1 MLTYDGGKGYQAL
14 EPGALEF
21 CHCSA
26 IMPMAELTL
35 KQSKKEQNC
44 ERSN

>member
-14 EPGALEF
+14 KPSALEF
-21 CHCSA
+21 CHGSA

-35 KQSKKEQNC
+35 KRSKEEQNG